1 MKDQIQATTRD
12 QLKSLVWPNLQMKSH
27 NNIDIAKLLL
37 TPTRSKVLSKSSS
50 QPSDHCYPRNPGAWN
65 NTDHMTSW
73 GQGHTKVIGL
83 TFKLAY
89 FTGNY

>member
-37 TPTRSKVLSKSSS
+37 TPT
-50 QPSDHCYPRNPGAWN
+50 
-65 NTDHMTSW
+65 
-73 GQGHTKVIGL
+73 
-83 TFKLAY
+83 
-89 FTGNY
+89 